1 MNRREI
7 DRAIQA
13 GESARRSGKRLADNP
28 WRNAH
33 TPDGRLLAENWE
45 EGWRRADQ
53 ARRR

>member
-7 DRAIQA
+7 ERAIQA